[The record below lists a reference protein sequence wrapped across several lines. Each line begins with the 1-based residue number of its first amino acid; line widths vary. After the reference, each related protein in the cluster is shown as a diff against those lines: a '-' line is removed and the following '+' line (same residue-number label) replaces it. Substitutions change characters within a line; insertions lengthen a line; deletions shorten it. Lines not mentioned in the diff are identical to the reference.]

1 MSVWASIPG
10 DDPAFYDD
18 IHDDTLDPDGWMD
31 VAVSVIGDMS
41 RIIVRDAQGEGMII
55 LDRYGLAELHRRITI
70 ARDRLRGDVS

>member
-10 DDPAFYDD
+10 DEPTIYDPVEGDRV
-18 IHDDTLDPDGWMD
+18 DPDGWID
-31 VAVSVIGDMS
+31 VAVSPDRA
-41 RIIVRDAQGEGMII
+41 RIIIEDSGGAGEIS